1 MPSRPATAPRWAP
14 RIVAEA
20 LVAVADPLRT
30 ALTAGPAAAA
40 GQVARALAASLLPA
54 ERAVPPP
61 AWLLGGQAR
70 SYRRALA
77 AIGRFGGALLAEPVG
92 SGKTYVALAVAA
104 ALQRRRPTACLV
116 PATLATQWRLVA
128 ERLGIA
134 VEVGSHEQ
142 ASRGRLPAGT
152 AGLVVI
158 DESHHFRRPRTRR
171 YAHVAPWL
179 VGRPVLLLSATP
191 IVNRMDDL
199 AHQLLLG
206 VRDDALLPDGVVSL
220 RASLAS
226 GAGTSALGAI
236 VIEDTAEAGPRPV
249 RAFGTSPASEAEGLA
264 VARALDLLAG
274 LRLSRHA
281 PTAALV
287 RSVLQRAAGSSPAA
301 LAAALRRYRGLLL
314 HARDARQ
321 AGRALSR
328 AELRTFAGELDDQ
341 LVLWELV
348 AGRQG
353 GSEVELALEDLAT
366 LDAVIAG
373 AAAGATGEDPKLERL
388 RAVLADGVPTLVF
401 AARRETVRHLRDR
414 LGPPPVAW
422 CTGERAGIGR
432 APLPRSAV
440 LEWFRDQPP
449 AEVSHAAPRC
459 LVVTDVAAEGLDLR
473 RAERVVHYDLPW
485 TPMRLE
491 QREGRTVRLGSANE
505 RVEVVRFLPPPSLD
519 AALRLGERLAR
530 KAALPGRAG
539 LGPDGVRLWRWR
551 SALADRMVAGPSAQG
566 TALVCSG
573 SRGVLAGF
581 ELLGRRDGAIE
592 RIAAVVGWLDC
603 AGRWFEDE
611 ATVTRRLVEAAR
623 SGAGCAAPAAVL
635 GRALDRLT
643 APIRA
648 RLAVAGARRWTAAE
662 PEPSARRLAARL
674 QASVRAA
681 ARRRDVPALTRLERA
696 LAFVAGGHTAGEAEL
711 VRRLAEVDAAELA
724 RWTGRLPAPTPRWES
739 VEARVTGVVV
749 FEADGAGVA
758 AAPSHGASGFP
769 PRSRAPGSLHSSMAR
784 CQRCQASSTAS

>member
-1 MPSRPATAPRWAP
+1 MRPWPDTLPSHPATAPCWAP

-30 ALTAGPAAAA
+30 GLTAGPAAAA
-40 GQVARALAASLLPA
+40 APVARALVASLLPA
-54 ERAVPPP
+54 ERDLPSPP
-61 AWLLGGQAR
+61 WLLAGQAR

-77 AIGRFGGALLAEPVG
+77 AIERFGGALLAEPVG

-128 ERLGIA
+128 ARLGIA
-134 VEVGSHEQ
+134 VEVGTHHQ

-152 AGLVVI
+152 AGLVII
-158 DESHHFRRPRTRR
+158 DESHHFRHPRTRR

-191 IVNRMDDL
+191 VVNRTDDL

-220 RASLAS
+220 RAALAS

-236 VIEDTAEAGPRPV
+236 VIEDTAEAGPRPS
-249 RAFGTSPASEAEGLA
+249 RAFGTSPASEAECTA
-264 VARALDLLAG
+264 VTRALALLAG
-274 LRLSRHA
+274 LRLSRHG

-348 AGRQG
+348 AGSEG
-353 GSEVELALEDLAT
+353 GGEVELALEDLAK
-366 LDAVIAG
+366 LDAVIG
-373 AAAGATGEDPKLERL
+373 AATAGATGEDPKLERL

-401 AARRETVRHLRDR
+401 ATRRETVRHLRDR
-414 LGPPPVAW
+414 LGPPAVAW

-440 LEWFRDQPP
+440 LDWFREQPP
-449 AEVSHAAPRC
+449 AELSHAAPRC

-473 RAERVVHYDLPW
+473 RAKRVVHYDLPW

-491 QREGRTVRLGSANE
+491 QREGRTVRLGSAND
-505 RVEVVRFLPPPSLD
+505 RIEVLRFLPPPSLD

-539 LGPDGVRLWRWR
+539 LGPDGIRLWRWR
-551 SALADRMVAGPSAQG
+551 SALADRIAAGPSVRG

-581 ELLGRRDGAIE
+581 ELLARRSGSVE
-592 RIAAVVGWLDC
+592 RVATVVGWLDR
-603 AGRWFEDE
+603 AGRWSEDE
-611 ATVTRRLVEAAR
+611 ATVTRRLAEAAM
-623 SGAGCAAPAAVL
+623 SEDGGAAPAAVL

-648 RLAVAGARRWTAAE
+648 RLAIAGARRWTAAE

-674 QASVRAA
+674 QASVREA
-681 ARRRDVPALTRLERA
+681 ARRRDVPSLTRLERA

-711 VRRLAEVDAAELA
+711 VRQLAEVDAAELA
-724 RWTGRLPAPTPRWES
+724 KWTGRLPPPTPRWDS
-739 VEARVTGVVV
+739 VEVRVTGIVV
-749 FEADGAGVA
+749 FEYDGGAS
-758 AAPSHGASGFP
+758 APSLRSG
-769 PRSRAPGSLHSSMAR
+769 
-784 CQRCQASSTAS
+784 